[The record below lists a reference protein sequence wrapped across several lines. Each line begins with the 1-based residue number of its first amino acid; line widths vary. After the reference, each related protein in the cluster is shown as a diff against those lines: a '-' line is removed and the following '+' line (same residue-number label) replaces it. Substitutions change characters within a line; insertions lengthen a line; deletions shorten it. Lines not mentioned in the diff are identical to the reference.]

1 MPLQIVIVGAG
12 ILGLTTALTLSEKL
26 TDEHEIY
33 VIGEYGPHDSRLN
46 ITMSNF
52 HEYTSPWAG
61 AHFRPFPSAT
71 EQDRKEM
78 KMTRETLQYF
88 AEVASAHPE
97 SSIQFVDGIEV
108 LEDPND
114 LYRAISYG
122 YKEGMSNFTN
132 MNDQEGRLV
141 CKYKTWIVNT
151 IVYLQYIYRQLVI
164 KDVKFI
170 QARLKS
176 LKEVA
181 SMFTSHPVIINCS
194 GTGLQWDTGYDP
206 QCYPIRGQT
215 LLIKP
220 PRSFELDKTITY
232 QLADGSWIFTIPR
245 PFNGGVIL
253 GGTKQA
259 NDSYLGVRQEDTDHL
274 IKLGNKYFPDLKKTN
289 PVTGESY
296 FDIER
301 VNVGLRPARVG
312 GINTSVEFHDGY
324 SVLNNYGAGGMG
336 YELSYGAS
344 LQVYK
349 NLIEL
354 LNKSKL

>member
-108 LEDPND
+108 LENPND
-114 LYRAISYG
+114 LYRAIAYG

-141 CKYKTWIVNT
+141 CKYRT
-151 IVYLQYIYRQLVI
+151 
-164 KDVKFI
+164 
-170 QARLKS
+170 
-176 LKEVA
+176 
-181 SMFTSHPVIINCS
+181 
-194 GTGLQWDTGYDP
+194 
-206 QCYPIRGQT
+206 
-215 LLIKP
+215 
-220 PRSFELDKTITY
+220 
-232 QLADGSWIFTIPR
+232 
-245 PFNGGVIL
+245 
-253 GGTKQA
+253 
-259 NDSYLGVRQEDTDHL
+259 
-274 IKLGNKYFPDLKKTN
+274 
-289 PVTGESY
+289 
-296 FDIER
+296 
-301 VNVGLRPARVG
+301 
-312 GINTSVEFHDGY
+312 
-324 SVLNNYGAGGMG
+324 
-336 YELSYGAS
+336 
-344 LQVYK
+344 
-349 NLIEL
+349 
-354 LNKSKL
+354 